1 MAKMRGTS
9 LISGA
14 VALALG
20 AAAITVPVTANAE
33 TKSNLNQ
40 PLACNLQL
48 KDPGAIPAGQA
59 SGVEGVYNAANSKYS
74 NFRINLRQTAAPDS
88 VEKGQEFDYVI
99 DAGTVSIPG
108 QINAFVTAYVSKVS
122 QLNLW
127 YELPA
132 NAEYVSHTQEGGLQG
147 IKVEKV
153 GNKLRLWIPEPEKG
167 SKDVTKWSKDTRG
180 AYAHGGAEA
189 TKSGT
194 NFNIALPKVT
204 VKLKATGAPG
214 STIQAGFPK
223 ADADKFGSD
232 LPIQF
237 YADASAKFLLSNINA
252 NGFIRCGL
260 SEDDSYWPR
269 EKNGTNLTS
278 TKFSAVKITAPTH
291 ATSYAP
297 KAKAPVTITQGEAL
311 PKAEDQIA
319 DFAQLPAGTTA
330 TWTTKHEN
338 VGENQA
344 GRITVTYPDKTT
356 DTVNIAVTVKAP
368 YVPQAKS
375 TPTTVQVG
383 SEILDDSAQAQIGNA
398 SNAPEGTTFVWKT
411 KPDTSTVAEG
421 VQGVVTVTAPGKAP
435 QDVTVAYNVQAEP
448 VVWAPEAD
456 ESVVEVE
463 LDSEIGDEAAET
475 RIINAA
481 DAPENTTFVWKTKP
495 DTSKSGAATGTVTV
509 TVPGKDPQDVEVK
522 YTVKEKPAEVPADP
536 QDPAPV
542 QPREFMPKAKE
553 SATEVVLNAVVED
566 GDARAQI
573 ADADKAPA
581 GTTFVWKSKPD
592 TSKVGAVTGVVT
604 VTVPGKD
611 PQDVT
616 VNYTVKAE
624 SDGTVNPGQPQ
635 GGRTVVVKGAMAGAT
650 VRVEG
655 NSDVI
660 TADQEGTFEIP
671 HSWIPADGKFDVIVT
686 GADGKQAVF
695 SVDVVKGTATKK
707 LGGKEIAGAVLGSL
721 ASVAAII
728 ASFIPIPGLK
738 GMITNVQQQLGI
750 FNPQLAGAAEK
761 ALPFIG
767 TMLGIVG
774 LGVSIGTAVG
784 KIKVEVQ
791 DQEGK
796 QVKPAGSSQKDPN
809 QDA

>member
-20 AAAITVPVTANAE
+20 TAAITVPVAANAE
-33 TKSNLNQ
+33 TKTNLNQ

-48 KDPGAIPAGQA
+48 KNPGGIPAGQA
-59 SGVEGVYNAANSKYS
+59 SGVEGVYNSANPTYS
-74 NFRINLRQTAAPDS
+74 NFKISLAKTEAPDT
-88 VEKGQEFDYVI
+88 VEQGQEFDYVI
-99 DAGTVSIPG
+99 DAGTVSVPG
-108 QINAFVTAYVSKVS
+108 QIKAFVTANVSKVS

-132 NAEYVSHTQEGGLQG
+132 NAEYVSHTQEGGLEG
-147 IKVEKV
+147 IKVQKV
-153 GNKLRLWIPEPEKG
+153 GNKLRLWIPEPAQG
-167 SKDVTKWSKDTRG
+167 SKDVTQWSKDTRDK
-180 AYAHGGAEA
+180 YVHGGAEA
-189 TKSGT
+189 KKAGT

-237 YADASAKFLLSNINA
+237 YADASARFIVNINA

-269 EKNGTNLTS
+269 EKNGTNLNS

-297 KAKAPVTITQGEAL
+297 KAKAPVTITQGDAL

-319 DFAQLPAGTTA
+319 DFEQLPAGTTA
-330 TWTTKHEN
+330 AWTTKHEN

-356 DTVNIAVTVKAP
+356 DTVNIAVTVKAV

-435 QDVTVAYNVQAEP
+435 QDVTVTYNVQAEP

-463 LDSEIGDEAAET
+463 LDSEIGDETAET
-475 RIINAA
+475 RIVNAA
-481 DAPENTTFVWKTKP
+481 EAPENTTFVWKTKP

-522 YTVKEKPAEVPADP
+522 YTVKEKQIEVPADP
-536 QDPAPV
+536 QDPATP
-542 QPREFMPKAKE
+542 QPDEFMPKAKE
-553 SATEVVLNAVVED
+553 SATEVVQNAVVGDE
-566 GDARAQI
+566 DARAQI

-581 GTTFVWKSKPD
+581 GTTFVWRTKPD
-592 TSKVGAVTGVVT
+592 TSKVGAATGVVT

-624 SDGTVNPGQPQ
+624 NDDTGNPGQPQ
-635 GGRTVVVKGAMAGAT
+635 GGRTVVVKGAKAGAT

-686 GADGKQAVF
+686 GADGKEVVF
-695 SVDVVKGTATKK
+695 NVDVEKGTATKK

-738 GMITNVQQQLGI
+738 SMITDVQQQLGI

-767 TMLGIVG
+767 TILGIVG

-791 DQEGK
+791 DLEGK